1 LALQKA
7 EPEISLADT
16 NDLGINE
23 LIGFGETYYYHSI
36 PSRIHNV
43 KVTADKLNLTIV
55 PPGEEFSF
63 VKTIGP
69 VNAETGYQQAY
80 IIRSG
85 STLLEFGGG
94 VCQVSTTTFRALL
107 NAGLNITRRLPHSYR
122 VSYYELNQQPGFD
135 ATVYA
140 GNVDLRFINDTPGH
154 ILIYSE
160 ADSERLYMTVKIY
173 GTDDGRTAEIKNYK
187 KYGYTPPPEPEYIPT
202 DSLPPGEVKQVEN
215 AVAGIKA
222 SFDWIVRDA
231 SGEIIREKTFYS
243 NYQAWGAK
251 YLVGE

>member
-1 LALQKA
+1 
-7 EPEISLADT
+7 
-16 NDLGINE
+16 
-23 LIGFGETYYYHSI
+23 
-36 PSRIHNV
+36 
-43 KVTADKLNLTIV
+43 VTADKLNLTIV

-80 IIRSG
+80 VIRSG

-154 ILIYSE
+154 ILIYSK

-173 GTDDGRTAEIKNYK
+173 GTDDGRTTEIKNYK

-202 DSLPPGEVKQVEN
+202 DTLLPGEVKQVEN

-222 SFDWIVRDA
+222 RFDWIVRNA
-231 SGEIIREKTFYS
+231 SGAIIREKTFYS